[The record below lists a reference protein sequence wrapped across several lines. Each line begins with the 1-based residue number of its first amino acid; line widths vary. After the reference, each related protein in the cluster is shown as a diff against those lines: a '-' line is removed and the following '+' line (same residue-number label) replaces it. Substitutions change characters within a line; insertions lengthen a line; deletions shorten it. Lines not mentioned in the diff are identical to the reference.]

1 MGKFINKSYTNT
13 IDSLTTGTIQKV
25 KNVNYVFNNKP
36 PVLCNWYNID
46 KEATTFDEGT
56 GAEYVAIGK
65 NSPIR
70 YKLIKDAVFYGQGI
84 QIELDLEYDEDGLGA
99 STLPSISGIV
109 LPNTWI
115 PYQGDHFTLKQAGKE
130 YIYRVIAVSYD
141 TIDNNNNI
149 YKFDAQLDQTGDSY
163 INKQIT
169 DTYRFIV
176 NNVGTSYNAV
186 IKETIY
192 DCIDILDKMLI
203 QIKNYYISLFYNDSV
218 QTFTYKG
225 QYGNIYDP
233 FMIEFLMRNDIL
245 NGSDEYI
252 YVHHELPENRTFS
265 IEYNDSL
272 FRALETKTK
281 ERFTNQKCCAE
292 LIRDQY
298 SLFASVSEEYYVIKH
313 QDIGMFIFNPVDS
326 VLISNVK
333 FNEEFDINNPKS
345 YYNIIT
351 KFFNNS
357 PINSSIVS
365 ILERIDFKP
374 TIDLFYSIPM
384 IIYIIEYSIKN
395 LMS

>member
-25 KNVNYVFNNKP
+25 KNANYVFNNKP

-130 YIYRVIAVSYD
+130 YIYKVIAVSYD

-192 DCIDILDKMLI
+192 DCIDTLDKMLI

>member
-25 KNVNYVFNNKP
+25 KNANYVFNNKP

-176 NNVGTSYNAV
+176 NNRLFDVCN
-186 IKETIY
+186 
-192 DCIDILDKMLI
+192 
-203 QIKNYYISLFYNDSV
+203 IS
-218 QTFTYKG
+218 
-225 QYGNIYDP
+225 
-233 FMIEFLMRNDIL
+233 
-245 NGSDEYI
+245 
-252 YVHHELPENRTFS
+252 
-265 IEYNDSL
+265 
-272 FRALETKTK
+272 
-281 ERFTNQKCCAE
+281 
-292 LIRDQY
+292 
-298 SLFASVSEEYYVIKH
+298 
-313 QDIGMFIFNPVDS
+313 
-326 VLISNVK
+326 
-333 FNEEFDINNPKS
+333 
-345 YYNIIT
+345 
-351 KFFNNS
+351 
-357 PINSSIVS
+357 
-365 ILERIDFKP
+365 
-374 TIDLFYSIPM
+374 
-384 IIYIIEYSIKN
+384 
-395 LMS
+395 

>member
-25 KNVNYVFNNKP
+25 KNANYVFNNKP

-176 NNVGTSYNAV
+176 NNVGTSYNVV

-192 DCIDILDKMLI
+192 DCIDTLDKMLI

-233 FMIEFLMRNDIL
+233 FMIEFLIRNDIL